1 MVELILS
8 IAISSHVGIDG
19 EFNNIHPRITLVKDQ
34 YIAGAYYNSESHL
47 SVFLGKTYR
56 LYNTEIETGLVT
68 GYSGADVVPMI
79 KLNYNNFF
87 AAPGYANG
95 DAGLVVG
102 YEVKF

>member
-1 MVELILS
+1 MGNIILS
-8 IAISSHVGIDG
+8 IAFSSHLDISGD
-19 EFNNIHPRITLVKDQ
+19 FNNVHPRITYTKDQ
-34 YIAGAYYNSESHL
+34 YIAGVYYNSESQP
-47 SVFLGKTYR
+47 SVFLGRIHQLHYIK
-56 LYNTEIETGLVT
+56 IETGLVT